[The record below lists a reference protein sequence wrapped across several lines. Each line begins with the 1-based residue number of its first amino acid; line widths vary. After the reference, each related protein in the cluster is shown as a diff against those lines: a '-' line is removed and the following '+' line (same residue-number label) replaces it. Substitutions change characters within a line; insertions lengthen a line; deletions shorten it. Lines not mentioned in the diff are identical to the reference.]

1 MKWKDIPVE
10 RWRGLEI
17 GRQNPRRFSGEW
29 ESCFELGVHS

>member
-10 RWRGLEI
+10 RWRGLET
-17 GRQNPRRFSGEW
+17 GRQNPRRFNGEW